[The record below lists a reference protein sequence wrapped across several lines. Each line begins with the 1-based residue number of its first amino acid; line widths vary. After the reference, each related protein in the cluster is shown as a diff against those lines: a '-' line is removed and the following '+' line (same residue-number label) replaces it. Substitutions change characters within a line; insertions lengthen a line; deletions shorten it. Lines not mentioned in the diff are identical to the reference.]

1 MKNEKEGEKNN
12 ILCLL
17 HREHFLIVWLRKNG
31 DSVRR

>member
-17 HREHFLIVWLRKNG
+17 YMEHFFIDRLCE
-31 DSVRR
+31 D